1 MLSDGSIGDAGEYT
15 MIPVSMEEA
24 GTKTVTLLYDNGLS
38 VSFEIRVD
46 EPEISK
52 LRVTK
57 PAKLKYIEGE
67 EFDPAGM
74 KVMVCY
80 VGGKEKEVED
90 YTFSGYTG
98 KVGIDTIKVR
108 YKTYG
113 YNFYVTIEKKPE
125 PSVEPE
131 TTPKA
136 DAGSA
141 PSGSPG
147 SAPWGGTSSAPG
159 NTPSSVPSSKP
170 VNPSVSPDAPSKAPD
185 AWQSAHPG
193 STSSAA
199 PENRLGVSPG
209 AVSSTSPEDSV
220 PGTDAADIGIAPSK
234 FKEGQTFSVGKLIY
248 RAAYDEYGMEKLI
261 VTGLSESGK
270 IAKKIVVPA
279 KIYMGSEAYRVT
291 EIGAKAFAGSK
302 MTGITIGKNDTKIG
316 KNAFRGCKKLKTMK
330 IEAKLKQVAGKAFA
344 GCKQKIKIVCK
355 NKKLKKANLKKLKK
369 SGYKKFR

>member
-1 MLSDGSIGDAGEYT
+1 M
-15 MIPVSMEEA
+15 
-24 GTKTVTLLYDNGLS
+24 
-38 VSFEIRVD
+38 
-46 EPEISK
+46 
-52 LRVTK
+52 TK

-147 SAPWGGTSSAPG
+147 SAPWGG
-159 NTPSSVPSSKP
+159 N
-170 VNPSVSPDAPSKAPD
+170 
-185 AWQSAHPG
+185 
-193 STSSAA
+193 
-199 PENRLGVSPG
+199 E
-209 AVSSTSPEDSV
+209 
-220 PGTDAADIGIAPSK
+220 
-234 FKEGQTFSVGKLIY
+234 
-248 RAAYDEYGMEKLI
+248 
-261 VTGLSESGK
+261 
-270 IAKKIVVPA
+270 
-279 KIYMGSEAYRVT
+279 
-291 EIGAKAFAGSK
+291 
-302 MTGITIGKNDTKIG
+302 
-316 KNAFRGCKKLKTMK
+316 
-330 IEAKLKQVAGKAFA
+330 
-344 GCKQKIKIVCK
+344 
-355 NKKLKKANLKKLKK
+355 
-369 SGYKKFR
+369 